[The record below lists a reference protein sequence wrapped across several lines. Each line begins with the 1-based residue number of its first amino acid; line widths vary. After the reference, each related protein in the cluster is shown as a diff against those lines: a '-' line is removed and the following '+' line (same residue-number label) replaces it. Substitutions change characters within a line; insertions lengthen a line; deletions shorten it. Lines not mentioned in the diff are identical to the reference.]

1 MAKKKRE
8 PFTFESNLNKV
19 IPRIEESPY
28 KVLNIIGQTLVKE
41 VRGTLR
47 QYYKKRTGRLD
58 KSLGYWARKKEKD
71 LQIGFKLFYAPFVLD
86 HNDPLKPVVEKNKYI
101 IQDMIAKAIDEINK
115 E

>member
-1 MAKKKRE
+1 VAKKKRE

-28 KVLNIIGQTLVKE
+28 RVLNIIGQTLVKE

-47 QYYKKRTGRLD
+47 QHYKKRTGRLD
-58 KSLGYWARKKEKD
+58 KSLSYWARKKEKD
-71 LQIGFKLFYAPFVLD
+71 LQIGFKLFYAPFVLE

>member
-1 MAKKKRE
+1 VAKKKE
-8 PFTFESNLNKV
+8 PFTFESNLDKV
-19 IPRIEESPY
+19 VPRIEETPY
-28 KVLNIIGQTLVKE
+28 RVLNIIGQNLVRE

-47 QYYKKRTGRLD
+47 QFYAKRSGKLD

-71 LQIGFKLFYAPFVLD
+71 LQIGFKQFYAPFVME